1 MCSKTINIDFSG
13 ICICRCI
20 YIYVCIRVCI
30 SKPLCFGGPC
40 FQVGELNVDPP
51 ASRDFQ
57 QYRSN
62 NKEEVIKQP
71 TGDPW
76 LYLTT

>member
-1 MCSKTINIDFSG
+1 MY
-13 ICICRCI
+13 I
-20 YIYVCIRVCI
+20 YIYMYIRMCI

-51 ASRDFQ
+51 TSRDFQ

-62 NKEEVIKQP
+62 NKQEVIKQP
-71 TGDPW
+71 TSDPW